1 MRASR
6 GEIKIEEILTEA
18 GLNFKE
24 EYSFPGLVSIN
35 GRALRFDFAVFD
47 DNGELDFLIEFQGIQ
62 HYEAKSKFGGL
73 SYTIKGYTQENVA
86 IIETRDFGQVQIF
99 IGAGTE
105 GKYTITL
112 KSLERKLIHTGLC
125 LNIPEN
131 CEIQVR
137 PRSGMALK
145 HGLSV
150 LNTPGT
156 VDSNY
161 VNEVCIIAVNLSKKD
176 IVITSG
182 DRIAQAVLMPV
193 YCKELVNMQQV
204 EEVESNKSR
213 NLDGFGSTG
222 VK

>member
-1 MRASR
+1 MTFGKIPMFMR
-6 GEIKIEEILTEA
+6 GGIYDK
-18 GLNFKE
+18 
-24 EYSFPGLVSIN
+24 P
-35 GRALRFDFAVFD
+35 
-47 DNGELDFLIEFQGIQ
+47 DNYMPD
-62 HYEAKSKFGGL
+62 
-73 SYTIKGYTQENVA
+73 
-86 IIETRDFGQVQIF
+86 VQILKF
-99 IGAGTE
+99 ANKSDNPNPKYAHSGDSGFDLRAYITESDENAKLDKKE

-112 KSLERKLIHTGLC
+112 KSLERKLIHTGLYF
-125 LNIPEN
+125 NIPEN

>member
-1 MRASR
+1 
-6 GEIKIEEILTEA
+6 
-18 GLNFKE
+18 
-24 EYSFPGLVSIN
+24 
-35 GRALRFDFAVFD
+35 
-47 DNGELDFLIEFQGIQ
+47 
-62 HYEAKSKFGGL
+62 
-73 SYTIKGYTQENVA
+73 
-86 IIETRDFGQVQIF
+86 
-99 IGAGTE
+99 
-105 GKYTITL
+105 
-112 KSLERKLIHTGLC
+112 
-125 LNIPEN
+125 
-131 CEIQVR
+131 
-137 PRSGMALK
+137 MALK